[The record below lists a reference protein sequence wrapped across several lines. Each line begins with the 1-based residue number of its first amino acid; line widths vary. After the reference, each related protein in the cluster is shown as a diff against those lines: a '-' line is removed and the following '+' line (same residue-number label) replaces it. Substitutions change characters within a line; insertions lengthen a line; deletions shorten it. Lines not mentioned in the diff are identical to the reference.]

1 MITILLIFT
10 IAFVLSWVPALVL
23 YLARRRRES
32 GDRVITCPESKK
44 TAVVRLDAG
53 HAAWTDLRGE
63 MKLRLES
70 CSRWPERADCGRECL
85 REVEIAPDGCLVHGR
100 LEAWYRGARCA
111 LCGLW
116 IGSLHWFEIRPGLL
130 TPERRPLSWVEIPAE
145 DLPAALAVCQP
156 LCSDC
161 YLAESFREKFPDRVV
176 DDPWHTVNRKKT
188 RASGPMA

>member
-1 MITILLIFT
+1 MITVLLIFA
-10 IAFVLSWVPALVL
+10 IAFVLSWIPVLVL
-23 YLARRRRES
+23 YLVGRRRES

-44 TAVVRLDAG
+44 TAVVRVDAG
-53 HAAWTDLRGE
+53 HAARTDIRGE
-63 MKLRLES
+63 KELRLDS

-85 REVEIAPDGCLVHGR
+85 REVEVAPDGCLVRER

-130 TPERRPLSWVEIPAE
+130 TPERRPISWVEIPAE
-145 DLPAALAVCQP
+145 ELPAALAACRP
-156 LCSDC
+156 ICSDC
-161 YLAESFREKFPDRVV
+161 YVAEAFREQFPDRVI

-188 RASGPMA
+188 RATGTTR